1 MKKFAVAV
9 IVALGLAEGAKA
21 EVAEATK
28 VMRDADASLVENFN
42 KLADDS
48 SSDRNLWA
56 TNYCLTYA
64 TQYASAA
71 GMMVPVLV
79 KDIPAYIRHAAD
91 DAFAGCRVNAA
102 RRGLDVDAQALKWKN
117 Q

>member
-1 MKKFAVAV
+1 MRKQVL
-9 IVALGLAEGAKA
+9 VALLVLLTGGAHA
-21 EVAEATK
+21 DVADATK
-28 VMRDADASLVENFN
+28 VMRDADATLVENFN

-79 KDIPAYIRHAAD
+79 IDIPAYIRHAAD
-91 DAFAGCRVNAA
+91 DAFSGCRVNAA